1 MWFPIKTQETF
12 EPAFCLG
19 WNYMKGF
26 PVFEIVWPYIHPP
39 WYTPFLVVSLSLS
52 LLLPLLKRVPKFF
65 SWRGLATFNQHKGVH
80 LERSG
85 GDQMVGVLAHNEYPL
100 GTGHRYGIRWP
111 MKFEM
116 VVFAELCWWL
126 EGKPETWS
134 RWPASAHLSNGVFG
148 VEGSFQAP
156 SGCPR
161 MGIRCPSYTEKKTQG
176 GSWNIS
182 SNHPW
187 RFKGPKGWS
196 W

>member
-52 LLLPLLKRVPKFF
+52 PIAIAQESTQVLQLTQPR
-65 SWRGLATFNQHKGVH
+65 H
-80 LERSG
+80 LQSAQRRTPGKVG

-116 VVFAELCWWL
+116 VIFPELCWWL
-126 EGKPETWS
+126 EGKPATWS

-156 SGCPR
+156 GGCPR